1 MFHLF
6 NTDLG
11 GVRGMLF
18 FLSMATRTKGTM
30 VPVPWYGTVTSM
42 YSQRHERDGRTIAG
56 RTIAATPYT
65 WTVTKA
71 CKRLSQ

>member
-11 GVRGMLF
+11 GVRDVRIL
-18 FLSMATRTKGTM
+18 
-30 VPVPWYGTVTSM
+30 PVNAGAPEPWHGTVTSM

>member
-1 MFHLF
+1 MGHQREP
-6 NTDLG
+6 
-11 GVRGMLF
+11 RG
-18 FLSMATRTKGTM
+18 
-30 VPVPWYGTVTSM
+30 PVPWYGTVTSM